1 MPMAAIGEY
10 GGVDLTDSKALEDV
24 GTSYTP
30 FLENDVLI
38 AKITP
43 CFENGKGA
51 LATGLKNGAAYGTTE
66 LHVVSCGA
74 ALLPEFAF
82 YLSICT
88 PFRRLGEGSMYGA
101 GGQKRVPETFVKDLR
116 FGVPPVEIQRAILAF
131 LNTKLGEIDDLIVK
145 KRGLLAL
152 LAEKR
157 SALITHAVTKGI
169 DPTAPM
175 KPSGIDWLG
184 DIPAHWEIRRLRFI
198 AALNKS
204 RQPDHLKDDD
214 TVSFVPMTAIGE
226 NNELDPSTTKSI
238 FEIGTGYTP
247 FKENDVIVAKITPCF
262 ENGKGAIARDLKNG
276 FAYGTSELFVLTAL
290 AFARPDFIYLLTKS
304 RPFRD
309 QGESIMTGAG
319 GQKRISSNFIKDFL
333 CPLPPLEEQAEIELR
348 ISEMLGEFEKT
359 SSLVTRAIAQL
370 TEYRSAIITKAVTGN
385 LEVS

>member
-1 MPMAAIGEY
+1 MTAFLATPQNWPVKRLRFLSRVNKSRVPASLAPEDEVSFVPMAAIGEY

-24 GTSYTP
+24 GTGYTP

-169 DPTAPM
+169 DPTATM
-175 KPSGIDWLG
+175 KSSGIDWLG
-184 DIPAHWEIRRLRFI
+184 GIPAHWEARRFYQTFRLR
-198 AALNKS
+198 S
-204 RQPDHLKDDD
+204 
-214 TVSFVPMTAIGE
+214 
-226 NNELDPSTTKSI
+226 
-238 FEIGTGYTP
+238 
-247 FKENDVIVAKITPCF
+247 
-262 ENGKGAIARDLKNG
+262 
-276 FAYGTSELFVLTAL
+276 
-290 AFARPDFIYLLTKS
+290 
-304 RPFRD
+304 
-309 QGESIMTGAG
+309 GAG
-319 GQKRISSNFIKDFL
+319 ITTSDMSPDGTYPVYGGNGIRGATDNWTHNGEYVLIGRQGALCGNVHVANGQFWATEHALVVYPIIRIDTHWLKSVLQAMNLRQYSVATAQPGLSVDNLSLLKL
-333 CPLPPLEEQAEIELR
+333 PVPPL
-348 ISEMLGEFEKT
+348 SDD
-359 SSLVTRAIAQL
+359 VPP
-370 TEYRSAIITKAVTGN
+370 
-385 LEVS
+385 